1 MSKSIID
8 TLNTMALDMVNSIN
22 EDIAEAY
29 NKNKKVMGNKAVVN
43 RVRGGKVQLRK
54 SKSNV
59 AGYKIHAGVV
69 SKMTPEE
76 TRARKIAGKIGARK
90 RRAEMSKILRKRM
103 ISTKV
108 RASRLGS

>member
-1 MSKSIID
+1 MSN
-8 TLNTMALDMVNSIN
+8 TLVGVLNAMALDAVRNIS
-22 EDIAEAY
+22 EEIAEAY